1 MFTQAGFNPR
11 HRVLARG
18 MIYRAEWKRGARPSA
33 LVMFE
38 CGDLAWLGRGP
49 IGAGVSWGEQV
60 LVRSLFWPIFEGIR
74 GRLEACEL
82 PRAFHVEQVQKKHG
96 EQGDEATGGST

>member
-11 HRVLARG
+11 HRVLCRG
-18 MIYRAEWKRGARPSA
+18 KIERAEWVRGARASA

-49 IGAGVSWGEQV
+49 MGAGVSWGEQV
-60 LVRSLFWPIFEGIR
+60 RVRSLFWPMFEGI
-74 GRLEACEL
+74 GAGLEACEL
-82 PRAFHVEQVQKKHG
+82 PREFHVEQREKKQG